1 MFRRRLS
8 AILAENVKLADGR
21 ELRLTPTVT
30 RKNVWELFSPAEGR
44 VVQVGRL
51 VFIKR

>member
-1 MFRRRLS
+1 MFRCRLS
-8 AILAENVKLADGR
+8 AVLAENVKPTHGR

-30 RKNVWELFSPAEGR
+30 RKDVWEVFSPTEGR

-51 VFIKR
+51 AFIKR